1 MGNLFLQA
9 QPSLNFWNGENGS
22 TGLWVK
28 ILIALLA
35 GIAMIVVLMKAPSQ
49 ARRPIV
55 AFVTFISGLFY
66 VLYFFW
72 PRPVDRQP
80 GELPRDFVES
90 VSFYID
96 DAFGIVT
103 DLSSVL
109 SGLLL
114 GLGIYSLLSV
124 HLRRIAKKQK
134 DWAFSIVLLISM
146 VTMTFIGYADWI
158 SRQGE
163 AGIRLEDR
171 ANWGPLNFAK
181 DLMFDGILQ
190 NMDAAMFSIIAFYIL
205 SAAYR
210 AFRVRSVEATILLAT
225 ALIVILSLM
234 GAVEFLWNGV
244 IDGITGKNADSFM
257 NNLKLTEISKWL
269 RDTVQG
275 AAIRGIDFGVG
286 IGALA
291 MGLRIWLSLEKGGAG
306 GKA

>member
-1 MGNLFLQA
+1 MGNLLLQVE
-9 QPSLNFWNGENGS
+9 PTLNFWNGENGS
-22 TGLWVK
+22 VGLWTK
-28 ILIALLA
+28 IILALLA
-35 GIAMIVVLMKAPSQ
+35 GAAMVFLLMKAPSQ

-55 AFVTFISGLFY
+55 MFSTFISGLFY

-114 GLGIYSLLSV
+114 GLGIYSLLRV
-124 HLRRIAKKQK
+124 HLRRIAKSQR
-134 DWAFSIVLLISM
+134 DWAFSVVLLASM
-146 VTMTFIGYADWI
+146 VLMTVIGYWDWI
-158 SRQGE
+158 IRQGE
-163 AGIRLEDR
+163 AGILLEDPS
-171 ANWGPLNFAK
+171 NWTFVNSAK
-181 DLMFDGILQ
+181 DMMFDGLLQ

-210 AFRVRSVEATILLAT
+210 AFRVRSIEATILLVT
-225 ALIVILSLM
+225 ALVVILSLM
-234 GAVEFLWNGV
+234 GAVEYLWNGA
-244 IDGITGKNADSFM
+244 IDGAIRNNPDSFM
-257 NNLKLTEISKWL
+257 HNLKLTEISKWL

-291 MGLRIWLSLEKGGAG
+291 MGLRIWLSLEKGGVG
-306 GKA
+306 GKS